1 MLLMINTNNIKYEI
15 IDLLY
20 DNQTTRLYK
29 CKYLNN
35 YYIIKCYREKYKY
48 KWQSEVNV
56 FSDIND
62 YTNIIQYKGSCSDIK
77 IYSNKYHLIIME
89 YAKYG
94 DLFEYLSTSYEFFTK
109 EIITRIFLQI
119 LNGLKHLN
127 NHGWSHRDLKL
138 ENLVITKINPIQVKI
153 IDFEF
158 AIKKRY
164 SSKSIGTISYMSPQL
179 LQNLYY
185 DIRKNDIWTL
195 GVTLFSLYTNNR
207 PYKEPKKIN
216 DYNLDCQWLIA
227 IKENRWDEYWDAI
240 ENSCGKNI
248 NKILLD
254 KNSHL
259 PREFKD
265 MIELMLSWG
274 QKDRGNLNNIMKHP
288 FLQKTKSSI
297 CCKCIFF

>member
-1 MLLMINTNNIKYEI
+1 MINANNIKYEI

-20 DNQTTRLYK
+20 DNETARLYK

-48 KWQSEVNV
+48 KWQREVNV

-62 YTNIIQYKGSCSDIK
+62 YTNIIQYIGSSSDIK

-94 DLFEYLSTSYEFFTK
+94 DLFEYLSTSCEFFTK
-109 EIITRIFLQI
+109 ETIIRIFLQI

-127 NHGWSHRDLKL
+127 KYGWRHRDLKL
-138 ENLVITKINPIQVKI
+138 ENIVITNIKPFQVKI

-158 AIKKRY
+158 TTKNRY
-164 SSKSIGTISYMSPQL
+164 SSRSIGTMSYMSPQL

-185 DIRKNDIWTL
+185 DTQKNDIWTL
-195 GVTLFSLYTNNR
+195 GVIFFSIYTNNR
-207 PYKEPKKIN
+207 PYRQPKKIN
-216 DYNLDCQWLIA
+216 DNNLDCKWMIA
-227 IKENRWDEYWDAI
+227 IKEKRWDEYWDAI
-240 ENSCGKNI
+240 ENSCDENI

-254 KNSHL
+254 ENGNL
-259 PREFKD
+259 PQQFKD
-265 MIELMLSWG
+265 IIELMLCWE
-274 QKDRGNLNNIMKHP
+274 QKDRGNLNTIIKHP
-288 FLQKTKSSI
+288 FLSKTKSST
-297 CCKCIFF
+297 CCKCIFS